1 MQAEGYWPAE
11 AVMDMLKKVDELTR
25 VAEAP
30 KETSEVVD
38 VSLAPAPAK
47 V

>member
-1 MQAEGYWPAE
+1 MQAEGNWPAE

-30 KETSEVVD
+30 QEATEVVE
-38 VSLAPAPAK
+38 VAPTPAS